1 MLFSVLQANIKTWI
15 WPWNL
20 QFIRFETSC
29 VWYWLLCVACYLLFF
44 KNRDSLKH
52 IYQLIKSMNGSAVNN
67 IVYVSL
73 IVFSNRSSCK
83 YRWGSLFVACNKDL
97 SLCDYYHN
105 SLSAGQTFGT
115 GLGVWSYSTHNFLS
129 HSPNNQYLGG
139 LAHWFIAK

>member
-1 MLFSVLQANIKTWI
+1 MKTCC
-15 WPWNL
+15 L
-20 QFIRFETSC
+20 
-29 VWYWLLCVACYLLFF
+29 ACYKLTLRPGFDPEIFSSLDLKFLVFGTGCYVLHVILFF
-44 KNRDSLKH
+44 FNNRDSLKH

-73 IVFSNRSSCK
+73 IVFSNRSSCV

-115 GLGVWSYSTHNFLS
+115 GLGV
-129 HSPNNQYLGG
+129 
-139 LAHWFIAK
+139 